1 MKQTFQYLKKCFAI
15 LLASCL
21 LFTSCQSEDH
31 IFFYHIENLP
41 QNLDPQVASTPEELS
56 VVSGLFDGLFSM
68 DANGTPV
75 LQAAERYEVSSN
87 GLVYTIYLKQ
97 DLSYRYQ
104 VTFSDDEDHTPP
116 PVTAHDYVFGMQR
129 VFMPETQ
136 SPHVTT
142 LSAIKNSQQ
151 VLSGA
156 SPSTLGIK
164 ALDDYTIQIT
174 LSYPD
179 PSFLEALTCA
189 GAMPCNQAFF
199 ESTGGAYG
207 LTKETLLCNGP
218 YNLRTWNDYDG
229 VTLVAVDENASV
241 PRIRLPI
248 LTEDASL
255 QELLIE
261 NETDAAILPHR
272 LLTGNISSYNV
283 TEVNTTTWVLLFNPD
298 TAGLNNPQIRS
309 ALANT
314 AAVTLSQVDI
324 PSDLSLANGLIPP
337 SVSIN
342 NTSYR
347 EAVGSA
353 VSVSSLPAAKS
364 EYANGLA
371 SENLTKLENIK
382 VLLPE
387 DAVYANLLETV
398 NQSWQSNLSAF
409 FSIEKMPVADIIT
422 AIKRGDF
429 DIALIPVSALSNDI
443 YALLLPYTTGGEWS
457 WVGENN
463 TAFTSALAPLAN
475 TQQGRQNLYFSAEKA
490 LLRDY
495 VIYPLF
501 FESSSFLTSEW
512 IKGLYISPFGPLI
525 DFHSFET

>member
-1 MKQTFQYLKKCFAI
+1 MKHMYKRFYKCFI
-15 LLASCL
+15 LLLVSCL
-21 LFTSCQSEDH
+21 FLTSCKSEEH
-31 IFFYHIENLP
+31 IFYYYIEKMP

-68 DANGTPV
+68 GADGKPV
-75 LQAAERYEVSSN
+75 LQAAERYEVSAD
-87 GLVYTIYLKQ
+87 GLVYTIYLKK

-104 VTFSDDEDHTPP
+104 VSFNDDDDHTPP
-116 PVTAHDYVFGMQR
+116 PVTAHDYVFGIQR

-136 SPHVTT
+136 SPHTT
-142 LSAIKNSQQ
+142 KLSAIKNAQQ
-151 VLSGA
+151 VLNGA

-164 ALDDYTIQIT
+164 AVDDYTLQIT

-179 PSFLEALTCA
+179 PAFLEALTCA

-229 VTLVAVDENASV
+229 VTLVAIDETSSV

-248 LTEDASL
+248 LDEDISL
-255 QELLIE
+255 QELITE

-272 LLTGNISSYNV
+272 LLTENATSYNV
-283 TEVNTTTWVLLFNPD
+283 TEVNTTTWVLLFNPN
-298 TAGLNNPQIRS
+298 TPGLNNQQIRS

-314 AAVTLSQVDI
+314 AIYTSSQTSL

-337 SVSIN
+337 SVSIGG
-342 NTSYR
+342 TSYR
-347 EAVGSA
+347 DAVGSA
-353 VSVSSLPAAKS
+353 TTASSLPAAKT
-364 EYANGLA
+364 EYTNGLA

-382 VLLPE
+382 VLTP
-387 DAVYANLLETV
+387 DDNVYANLLETI
-398 NQSWQSNLSAF
+398 NQGWQSNLSAF
-409 FSIEKMPVADIIT
+409 FAIEKMSVADMIT
-422 AIKRGDF
+422 AVKRGDF
-429 DIALIPVSALSNDI
+429 DIAFIPVSALSNDI
-443 YALLLPYTTGGEWS
+443 YALLLPYTTGGEWY

-463 TAFTSALAPLAN
+463 SAFTAALAPLAN

-495 VIYPLF
+495 VICPLF

-512 IKGLYISPFGPLI
+512 IKGLFISPFGPLI
-525 DFHSFET
+525 DFHSFKT